1 MEPTIHIHVHKTLSP
16 DTHFTICVAGKVL
29 LDNVQMDPHLLAKWL
44 SG

>member
-1 MEPTIHIHVHKTLSP
+1 MEPKIHNHVHKTLSL

-29 LDNVQMDPHLLAKWL
+29 LVNQQMDPHLLAKLL